1 MKETTRRQFVKTST
15 WGLGAIPFLH
25 PLSTLSQVATEGK
38 EKLPVYLFSKHLQF
52 LDYRTAGEKAAEMGF
67 SGLDLTVRPGG
78 HVLPENVAEDLP
90 KAIEEIKKG
99 GSQCHLMTTAVDNA
113 DDPLDA
119 KVLEVASQQGITHY
133 RCNWFRYDENRS
145 MPDTLKEHAQT
156 IKSLAALNRSLGLK
170 GCYQNH
176 SGTWVGASIWEVKTL
191 LEQADKEYFGA
202 QYDIRHA
209 MVEGGL
215 SWENGLRL
223 IKDHIKS
230 IALKDYK
237 WEKVGGRW
245 KVINV
250 PLGEGM
256 VDFKKY
262 FSLLKKYEINVPVIL
277 HAEYPLGGASHGKSE
292 ISVSPEVVFTALKKD
307 LKKAE
312 QLWEEA

>member
-1 MKETTRRQFVKTST
+1 MEETTRRQFIKTT
-15 WGLGAIPFLH
+15 TCALGAVPFLH
-25 PLSTLSQVATEGK
+25 SWPTLSQAALDGEGK
-38 EKLPVYLFSKHLQF
+38 LPIYLFSKHLQF

-67 SGLDLTVRPGG
+67 AGLDLTVRPGG

-90 KAIEEIKKG
+90 KAIAEIKKG
-99 GSQCHLMTTAVDNA
+99 GSKCHLMTTAVDNA
-113 DDPLDA
+113 HDALDA
-119 KVLEVASQQGITHY
+119 EVLKVASQQGITHY
-133 RCNWFRYDENRS
+133 RCNWLRYDENRS
-145 MPDTLKEHAQT
+145 MPDTLKEHAQI
-156 IKSLAALNRSLGLK
+156 IKSLSELNRSLGLK

-176 SGTWVGASIWEVKTL
+176 SGTWVGASIWEIKTL
-191 LEQADKEYFGA
+191 LEKADKDYFGA

-230 IALKDYK
+230 IAIKDYK
-237 WEKVGGRW
+237 WEKIGGRW
-245 KVINV
+245 KVMNV

-262 FSLLKKYEINVPVIL
+262 FGLLKKYKINVPVIL

-292 ISVSPEVVFTALKKD
+292 ISVAPEVVFTALQKD